1 MERPDISDRKL
12 FIKMA
17 LSAWQSYNDRLT
29 KFVNEIA
36 EEQLLKEISPGKN
49 TAKYLFGH
57 LIAVNDNLLPLF
69 GLGSQLY
76 PELGKIFLETPDKS
90 GLAFPSTTQLK
101 QYWHDVNSK
110 LTVEFSKMSTDDWFS
125 KHASVSAEDFAK
137 EPHRNKLNVI
147 LNRTNHQSYH
157 LGQMILIKS

>member
-1 MERPDISDRKL
+1 MDRSDVSDKKL
-12 FIKMA
+12 FVKMA
-17 LSAWQSYNDRLT
+17 LSAWQSYNDRVT
-29 KFVNEIA
+29 KLVNEIS
-36 EEQLLKEISPGKN
+36 EEEMLKEVSPGKN
-49 TAKYLFGH
+49 TGKYLFGH
-57 LIAVNDNLLPLF
+57 LIAINDNLLPLF

-76 PELGKIFLETPDKS
+76 PELGKIFVDTPDKS
-90 GLAFPSTTQLK
+90 GLPFPSTTQLK

-110 LTVEFSKMSTDDWFS
+110 LSMEFSKMNPDDWFS
-125 KHASVSAEDFAK
+125 KHASVSSEDFVK